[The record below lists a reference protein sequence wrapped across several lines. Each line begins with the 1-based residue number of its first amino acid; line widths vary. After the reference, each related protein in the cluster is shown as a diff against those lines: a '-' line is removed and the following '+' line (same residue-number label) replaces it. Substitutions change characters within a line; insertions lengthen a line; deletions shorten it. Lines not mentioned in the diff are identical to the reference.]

1 MESSPWSQQG
11 APSATLPEPRTQTR
25 PPTPGQTLPPPQ
37 LAPQWPAP
45 PQPVPPA
52 PPRRSI
58 PFGKIATAVLTA
70 AVAAAVGSGTTLL
83 WVAHEKQSAP
93 TSSAVPKFQSAP
105 PTPQFSPEEVTAA
118 KDHLCRT
125 FDMSVRGQEGQGG
138 LRNQGDLNVPLT
150 LRSVN
155 SVLAV
160 QVALVPAV
168 PVDVANAA
176 RAYITAEL
184 DATTAVMGNTPA
196 AGVNRL
202 TEISNDALYKL
213 IDVCG
218 LPR

>member
-1 MESSPWSQQG
+1 MESSPSQQG
-11 APSATLPEPRTQTR
+11 SPSATLAGPRTQTL
-25 PPTPGQTLPPPQ
+25 PPAPGQTLPPPD
-37 LAPQWPAP
+37 AGPQWPQP
-45 PQPVPPA
+45 PQPLPPP
-52 PPRRSI
+52 PPRRPI
-58 PFGKIATAVLTA
+58 RVGKISMALL
-70 AVAAAVGSGTTLL
+70 AVAVSAAVGSGTTLL
-83 WVAHEKQSAP
+83 WVSHEKQSAP
-93 TSSAVPKFQSAP
+93 TASAPTSQSALP
-105 PTPQFSPEEVTAA
+105 APQFSPEAISAA
-118 KDHLCRT
+118 KDHLCLT

-138 LRNQGDLNVPLT
+138 LRNQGNLNVPLA

-155 SVLAV
+155 SALAV

-176 RAYITAEL
+176 RAYVTTEL

-202 TEISNDALYKL
+202 TEIANDALYKL